1 MKCDI
6 TSIGLGCRAQNR
18 YDLGPNNTAVG
29 GAALQCHRPND
40 VGIEMNLYLDY
51 LAEIKSR
58 ENQGLAPK
66 PIDDGGLVGEIIA
79 LIEDTGNEH
88 RAGAL
93 NFFIYNTLPGTTSAA
108 GVKAAFLKKIILGET
123 IVPEITPTFALEL
136 LSHMKGGPSIQV
148 LLDVALGHDAA
159 IAVQAAEVL
168 KTQVFLYDADMF
180 RLRDA
185 YKAGNAL
192 AKDVLESYAKAEF
205 FTKLPDVED
214 EIKVVTFIAAE
225 GDISTDLLSPGNQAH
240 SRSDRQL
247 HGQCMITPE
256 AQQEIVALQKQ
267 HPDKRVMMIAEK
279 GTMGVGSSRM
289 SGVNN
294 VALWTGKQA
303 SPYVPFVNFA
313 PVVAGT
319 NGISPIFATTVDVT
333 GGIGI
338 NLKNW
343 VKKTG
348 EDGKPILNNDGNPVL
363 EQKFSVETG
372 TVLKIDAK
380 NKKLCDENGKELVDV
395 AAAFTPQKMEFMK
408 AGSSYAIVFGK
419 KLQTFA
425 AQTLGVE
432 PTPVFAPNKE
442 IAIEGQ
448 GLTAVEKI
456 FNRNAVG
463 VTPGK
468 VLHAGSDVRV
478 KVNIVGSQDTTGLM
492 TAQELEAMAATV
504 ISPLVDGAYQS
515 GCHTASVWD
524 KKAQANIP
532 KLMSFMNNFGVITA
546 RDPKG
551 VYHSMTDVIHKV
563 LNDITVDDWAIIIG
577 GDSHTRM
584 SKGVAFGADSG
595 TVALALA
602 TGEAT
607 MPIPQSVK
615 VTFKGTMQPYMDFR
629 DVVHATQAQMLKQ
642 HGDNVFQ
649 GRIIEVHIG
658 TLLADQAFTFTDWTA
673 EMKAKA
679 SICISED
686 ETLIESLE
694 IAKSRIQIMIDKG
707 MDNAAQTLK
716 GLINKAD
723 ERIAEIRSGA
733 KPALTPDA
741 NAKYFAEVVV
751 DLDVIDEPMIA
762 DPDVNNADVSRRYT
776 HDTIRPVSY
785 YGGTKKVDLGF
796 VGSCMVHKGDMKIV
810 AQMLKNIEK
819 AEGKVE
825 FKAPLVVAAPTYNII
840 DELKAEGDWEILQKY
855 SGFEFDDLKPKT
867 ANRTEYENILYLERP
882 GCNLCMGNQ
891 EKAEKGD
898 TVLAT
903 STRLFQGR
911 VVEDT
916 AEKKG
921 ESLLA
926 STPLVVLSAILGRTP
941 SIEEYRTAVDGIDLT
956 KFAPPK
962 AARIDSLSVQY

>member
-1 MKCDI
+1 
-6 TSIGLGCRAQNR
+6 
-18 YDLGPNNTAVG
+18 
-29 GAALQCHRPND
+29 
-40 VGIEMNLYLDY
+40 MNLYSDY

-58 ENQGLAPK
+58 ETQGLAPK

-79 LIEDTGNEH
+79 LIEDAGNEH
-88 RAGAL
+88 RADAL

-108 GVKAAFLKKIILGET
+108 GAKAAFLKKIILGET
-123 IVPEITPTFALEL
+123 VVPEISPAFALEL
-136 LSHMKGGPSIQV
+136 LSHMKGGPSVRV
-148 LLDVALGHDAA
+148 LLDIALGDDAE
-159 IAVQAAEVL
+159 IAAEAGEVL
-168 KTQVFLYDADMF
+168 KTQVFLYDADLF

-185 YKAGNAL
+185 YKAGNAV
-192 AKDVLESYAKAEF
+192 AKDILESYAKAEF

-214 EIKVVTFIAAE
+214 EIEVVTFIAAE

-240 SRSDRQL
+240 SRSDREL
-247 HGQCMITPE
+247 HGQCMISPE
-256 AQQEIVALQKQ
+256 AQQQIVALQKQ
-267 HPDKRVMMIAEK
+267 HPGKRVMMIAEK

-303 SPYVPFVNFA
+303 SPYVPFVNYA
-313 PVVAGT
+313 PIVAGT

-343 VKKTG
+343 TKKTD

-372 TVLKIDAK
+372 TILKIDAK
-380 NKKLCDENGKELVDV
+380 NKKLRDEGGNELVDV
-395 AAAFTPQKMEFMK
+395 ASAFTPQKVEFMK

-425 AQTLGVE
+425 AETLGVE

-532 KLMSFMNNFGVITA
+532 KLMAFMNNFGLITA

-551 VYHSMTDVIHKV
+551 LYHSMTDVIHKV

-615 VTFKGTMQPYMDFR
+615 VTFKGTMKSYMDFR

-642 HGDNVFQ
+642 CGDNVFQ
-649 GRIIEVHIG
+649 GRVIEVHIG

-679 SICISED
+679 SICISQD

-707 MDNAAQTLK
+707 MDNAAQTLR
-716 GLINKAD
+716 GLIEKAD
-723 ERIAEIRSGA
+723 KRIAEIRSGER
-733 KPALTPDA
+733 PALAPDP

-751 DLDVIDEPMIA
+751 DLDLIDEPMIA

-810 AQMLKNIEK
+810 AQMLRNIEK
-819 AEGKVE
+819 NEGKVE

-840 DELKAEGDWEILQKY
+840 DELKAEGDWEILQRY
-855 SGFEFDDLKPKT
+855 SGFEFDDLVPKNQ
-867 ANRTEYENILYLERP
+867 ARTEYENILYLERP

-926 STPLVVLSAILGRTP
+926 STPVVVLSAILGRTP
-941 SIEEYRTAVDGIDLT
+941 SMEEYRTAVEGIDLT

-962 AARIDSLSVQY
+962 TTPIDSLSVHY